1 MEELH
6 NTEVLD
12 REILEDARKKAYR
25 ILKSSE
31 DTIKEQAGVWEE
43 KTRQELEA
51 LRRQYAERLE
61 RSREEILARLPLDKR
76 RLRSETAESLLRGA
90 MKQFL
95 EGLPGERILAVL
107 GEELRSRLEACA
119 EFDRKTQRPEILY
132 RGLGP
137 EEAGELLA
145 GLGVTPAAER
155 PRPEGEGTPAQDQSP
170 QDQPPQ
176 DRSPQDLVFIHKSSL
191 PGILL
196 KTPQLRI
203 SASVDGAAEAL
214 LEDKRAEL
222 AAALL
227 GEGALDD

>member
-25 ILKSSE
+25 ILKTAE
-31 DTIKEQAGVWEE
+31 DTLKEQAGVWED
-43 KTRQELEA
+43 KTRRELET

-76 RLRSETAESLLRGA
+76 RLRSETTESLLRGA

-95 EGLPGERILAVL
+95 EGLPRERLLAVL
-107 GEELRSRLEACA
+107 TEELRSRLEACA
-119 EFDRKTQRPEILY
+119 EFDRKTQRPELLY
-132 RGLGP
+132 RGLD
-137 EEAGELLA
+137 AGEAKEILA
-145 GLGVTPAAER
+145 TLGVTPGSGGPPQGGE
-155 PRPEGEGTPAQDQSP
+155 EGSGQDR
-170 QDQPPQ
+170 PPQ
-176 DRSPQDLVFIHKSSL
+176 DLFFIQRSAL
-191 PGILL
+191 PGILI
-196 KTPQLRI
+196 KTPQVRI
-203 SASVDGAAEAL
+203 SASVDAAAEAL

>member
-12 REILEDARKKAYR
+12 REILEDARKKAHR
-25 ILKSSE
+25 ILKAAE
-31 DTIKEQAGVWEE
+31 DTVKEQTAAWEK
-43 KTRQELEA
+43 KTRQELET

-76 RLRSETAESLLRGA
+76 RLRSEAMEFLLRRG

-95 EGLPGERILAVL
+95 EELSRESLLSVL
-107 GEELRSRLEACA
+107 TGELRFRLEACA
-119 EFDRKTQRPEILY
+119 ELDRETQRPRILY
-132 RGLGP
+132 RGLSAA
-137 EEAGELLA
+137 EALGIFKQL
-145 GLGVTPAAER
+145 GLIPAAE
-155 PRPEGEGTPAQDQSP
+155 
-170 QDQPPQ
+170 QPPAAEEEQ
-176 DRSPQDLVFIHKSSL
+176 RPAEDLAFIHGGSL
-191 PGILL
+191 PGVLIE
-196 KTPQLRI
+196 TPQVRI
-203 SASVDGAAEAL
+203 SVSVDAAAETL